1 MKSKLFFIPV
11 VVIIVLGLISCGG
24 AKEDNREATV
34 IITKTYGLDT
44 ENSTVTWNREV
55 NYKNIT
61 TQVNL
66 FGAMVDVSMEDVEYQ
81 TNGDAVASSG
91 YLLDVDGKMLI
102 GDLEI
107 DLSLTRFYSQQEESF
122 FVNEEYP
129 PAYLDIYA
137 FDKNEDVENEYT
149 AFCLLSMGDTSDS
162 VSFIVE
168 MTVVDGES
176 VQMIGSYMME
186 TSNWPI
192 LNQPEPENVVFDNIY
207 FDFKL
212 NYIFE
217 SEAEET
223 VYEE

>member
-1 MKSKLFFIPV
+1 MKSKLFLIPV
-11 VVIIVLGLISCGG
+11 AIFLAFGLLSCGG
-24 AKEDNREATV
+24 SSEDNRESTV
-34 IITKTYGLDT
+34 IISKTYVLDT
-44 ENSTVTWNREV
+44 ESSTVAWNREV

-61 TQVNL
+61 TQVKL
-66 FGAMVDVSMEDVEYQ
+66 FGVMADVSMDNVEYQ

-91 YLLDVDGKMLI
+91 YLLDVDGEMLI
-102 GDLEI
+102 GDIEI

-129 PAYLDIYA
+129 PAYIDIYA
-137 FDKNEDVENEYT
+137 FEKNEDIENEYT
-149 AFCLLSMGDTSDS
+149 AFCLLSMGETMDS
-162 VSFIVE
+162 ISFPVE
-168 MTVVDGES
+168 MIVVEGES
-176 VQMIGSYMME
+176 VNMIGSYMME

-207 FDFKL
+207 FDFNL

-223 VYEE
+223 IYEE